1 MNNSHFI
8 IYTSDLHKKG
18 KFMRISAIAQY
29 NYFTAANNIKQ
40 HPAFAGSKTDM
51 LSPEQIEE
59 FNDLRVFNHHI
70 YEYKKGIRNLIL
82 TTEKS
87 KYRKTIEDKLQKN
100 EIPYLIN
107 EHKNKELINVFFGDE
122 PCINVISTFSPKLN
136 KLNAEQDFI
145 LGVLLGYDKVAQCDR
160 YLAIKS
166 GKLKL
171 GPTEE

>member
-1 MNNSHFI
+1 
-8 IYTSDLHKKG
+8 
-18 KFMRISAIAQY
+18 MRISAISGY
-29 NYFTAANNIKQ
+29 NYCTVNNNLK
-40 HPAFAGSKTDM
+40 HKTTFCASKADAITPD
-51 LSPEQIEE
+51 QIEE

-82 TTEKS
+82 TTEKA
-87 KYRKTIEDKLQKN
+87 KYRKSIEYKLQKN
-100 EIPYLIN
+100 DIPYLIN
-107 EHKNKELINVFFGDE
+107 EHKGKDLINVFFGDE
-122 PCINVISTFSPKLN
+122 SCINVIRTFTPKLN

-160 YLAIKS
+160 YLSIKS

>member
-1 MNNSHFI
+1 M
-8 IYTSDLHKKG
+8 K
-18 KFMRISAIAQY
+18 ISSIAQY
-29 NYFTAANNIKQ
+29 NYFCASNNIRNRQTFK
-40 HPAFAGSKTDM
+40 GSKAEM
-51 LSPEQIEE
+51 LTPEQYEE
-59 FNDLRVFNHHI
+59 YNDLRVFNHHI

-87 KYRKTIEDKLQKN
+87 KHRNTIEDKLQKN
-100 EIPYLIN
+100 NIPYLIH
-107 EHKNKELINVFFGDE
+107 EHNNKELINVFFGDE
-122 PCINVISTFSPKLN
+122 PCIKVIGTFSPKLN

-160 YLAIKS
+160 YLSIKT